1 MQAEVTHGI
10 RTRGI
15 GLWGGEMNT
24 VKITIEVEVP
34 DNATQAA
41 VDDTGQPWSFCGN
54 AEIFDCDSFGQ
65 IWTGKNCTQCRVINW
80 RETLTEVK

>member
-1 MQAEVTHGI
+1 M
-10 RTRGI
+10 RK
-15 GLWGGEMNT
+15 MKT

-34 DNATQAA
+34 DDASQAA
-41 VDDTGQPWSFCGN
+41 VDDIGQPWSFGGN